1 MAVGYIQTSD
11 QAKKFLQGM
20 RNATGSRSFGSLYAA
35 NELAGMKAEQQVE
48 QQYGEQIGQAYKS
61 AMAQRSN
68 ILSSNLGTGYKE
80 AMLGDTNEY
89 LTKAYDQYMSKLS
102 QSKQAIASSVSEAN
116 QTVTDEL
123 EKQAANVLELNK
135 SYSPYS
141 EYYMEWIRNNLSEE
155 EYSNIVNSPDW
166 RNYMTADFGDDA
178 ETQAR
183 YNELSALEEEGKLSP
198 EQEAELKELRASY
211 YRLKSEQELTTP
223 AYVEEVDPETGETYK
238 HWTSIVDDQGNLTE
252 AGINYYDFLE
262 NYAAT
267 RQGKGPSWEQYLS
280 ETNPELLDWAKT
292 YNPYLAGTEDPFW
305 AGTMRTAH
313 GTMSN
318 DYKYTFLERFGGL
331 GQKEVNTVFG
341 DMTKLAN
348 KSINDLN
355 VNDIKGFIS
364 QYRKLAEQV
373 GIDSEVVDWEAV
385 EKQSEVYL
393 QQIKEYEEEIKAKE
407 KGKKV
412 GEGIGYAVSS
422 AAILG
427 GIASIVAGLV
437 SIPLTAGASA
447 PAAGATIKAGVGLI
461 VGGASGIGTTAA
473 AAESTQK
480 QIDALKGN
488 KKAQEDLLKQMYLD
502 SLISM
507 VNEVNSKKREQQIRE
522 YQSQR

>member
-11 QAKKFLQGM
+11 QAKKFLQSM
-20 RNATGSRSFGSLYAA
+20 RGATGSRSFGSLYAA

-80 AMLGDTNEY
+80 AMLGDTDKY
-89 LTKAYDQYMSKLS
+89 LTQAYNQYMSKLS
-102 QSKQAIASSVSEAN
+102 ESKQAITSSVSKADEE
-116 QTVTDEL
+116 VTKEL
-123 EKQAANVLELNK
+123 EKQAANVLEYNK
-135 SYSPYS
+135 AAPKYAD
-141 EYYMEWIRNNLSEE
+141 YYMNWLKTNLSEE
-155 EYSNIVNSPDW
+155 EYAKAINSPDW
-166 RNYMTADFGDDA
+166 RNYLTADFGDDT

-183 YNELSALEEEGKLSP
+183 YNELAALEEAGTLSP
-198 EQEAELKELRASY
+198 EQEAELKQLRTSY
-211 YRLKSEQELTTP
+211 YRLKSEQELATP
-223 AYVEEVDPETGETYK
+223 AYVEEVDPETGEKFK

-267 RQGKGPSWEQYLS
+267 RQGSGPSWEQYLS

-292 YNPYLAGTEDPFW
+292 YNPYLAGTNDPFW

-313 GTMSN
+313 GTMSD

-348 KSINDLN
+348 KSINDIE
-355 VNDIKGFIS
+355 VSDVKGLVG

-373 GIDSEVVDWEAV
+373 GIENVDWEAID
-385 EKQSEVYL
+385 KEVDTYL
-393 QQIKEYEEEIKAKE
+393 QSIKEYEEEIKT
-407 KGKKV
+407 KKAV
-412 GEGIGYAVSS
+412 TGVTGAWGLISGIVM
-422 AAILG
+422 
-427 GIASIVAGLV
+427 
-437 SIPLTAGASA
+437 
-447 PAAGATIKAGVGLI
+447 I
-461 VGGASGIGTTAA
+461 VGGALATATGAGASTGIPTIIAGAGMLAGTSTGIAA
-473 AAESTQK
+473 GDTEIK
-480 QIDALKGN
+480 ALEGN
-488 KKAQEDLLKQMYLD
+488 KKAQEDALKQMYLN
-502 SLISM
+502 SLTSM
-507 VNEVNSKKREQQIRE
+507 VSEVNAKKREQQIRE

>member
-11 QAKKFLQGM
+11 QAKKFLQDM

-80 AMLGDTNEY
+80 AMLGDTDQY
-89 LTKAYDQYMSKLS
+89 LAKAYDQYMSKLS
-102 QSKQAIASSVSEAN
+102 ESKQAIASSVSKANEA
-116 QTVTDEL
+116 VT
-123 EKQAANVLELNK
+123 EKLDKTAANVLELNK

-155 EYSNIVNSPDW
+155 EYSEIVNSADW
-166 RNYMTADFGDDA
+166 KNYMTADFGDDA

-183 YNELSALEEEGKLSP
+183 YDELVALEEAGTLSP
-198 EQEAELKELRASY
+198 EQEVELKQLRASY
-211 YRLKSEQELTTP
+211 YRLKSEEELATP

-267 RQGKGPSWEQYLS
+267 RKDVGPSWEQYLS

-292 YNPYLAGTEDPFW
+292 YNPYLAGTNDPFW

-313 GTMSN
+313 GTVSN
-318 DYKYTFLERFGGL
+318 DYKYTFLERMGGL
-331 GQKEVNTVFG
+331 SSKQIDSVFG
-341 DMTKLAN
+341 DINKLTN
-348 KSINDLN
+348 KSIDDIN
-355 VNDIKGFIS
+355 VNDVKGFIS
-364 QYRKLAEQV
+364 QYRKLAEQA
-373 GIDSEVVDWEAV
+373 GLESVDWEALD
-385 EKQSEVYL
+385 KQADVYL
-393 QQIKEYEEEIKAKE
+393 QQIKDYEKEIKSAKI
-407 KGKKV
+407 GAGV
-412 GEGIGYAVSS
+412 GGAVIALLVIGM
-422 AAILG
+422 AAATIATGGGAAAAFGALG
-427 GIASIVAGLV
+427 
-437 SIPLTAGASA
+437 T
-447 PAAGATIKAGVGLI
+447 AAGAGGLTSAI
-461 VGGASGIGTTAA
+461 MNSV
-473 AAESTQK
+473 
-480 QIDALKGN
+480 DAIEALEDD
-488 KKAQEDLLKQMYLD
+488 KKAQEDLLKKEYLN
-502 SLISM
+502 SLVTM
-507 VNEVNSKKREQQIRE
+507 VNEVNAKKREQQIRE

>member
-11 QAKKFLQGM
+11 QAKKFLQDM

-80 AMLGDTNEY
+80 AMLGDTEQY
-89 LTKAYDQYMSKLS
+89 LSKAYDQYMSKLS
-102 QSKQAIASSVSEAN
+102 ESKQAIASSVSKANEA
-116 QTVTDEL
+116 VT
-123 EKQAANVLELNK
+123 EKLDKTAANVLELNK

-155 EYSNIVNSPDW
+155 EYSEIVNSADW
-166 RNYMTADFGDDA
+166 KNYMTADFGDDT

-183 YNELSALEEEGKLSP
+183 YNELVALEEEGKLSP

-223 AYVEEVDPETGETYK
+223 AYVEEVDPETGEKFK

-267 RQGKGPSWEQYLS
+267 RQGAGPSWEQYLS

-313 GTMSN
+313 GTVSN
-318 DYKYTFLERFGGL
+318 DYKYTFLERMGGL
-331 GQKEVNTVFG
+331 SSKQIDSVFG
-341 DMTKLAN
+341 DINKLTN
-348 KSINDLN
+348 KSIDDIN
-355 VNDIKGFIS
+355 VNDVKGFIS
-364 QYRKLAEQV
+364 QYKKLAEQA
-373 GIDSEVVDWEAV
+373 GLEKVDWDALD
-385 EKQSEVYL
+385 KQADVYL
-393 QQIKEYEEEIKAKE
+393 QQIKDYEKEIKSAKI
-407 KGKKV
+407 GAGV
-412 GEGIGYAVSS
+412 GGAVIALLVIGLAAATIATGGGAMAVLG
-422 AAILG
+422 AAG
-427 GIASIVAGLV
+427 
-437 SIPLTAGASA
+437 T
-447 PAAGATIKAGVGLI
+447 AAGA
-461 VGGASGIGTTAA
+461 GGFTSAIMNSV
-473 AAESTQK
+473 
-480 QIDALKGN
+480 DAIEALEDD
-488 KKAQEDLLKQMYLD
+488 KKAQEDLLKKEYLN
-502 SLISM
+502 SLVTM
-507 VNEVNSKKREQQIRE
+507 VNEVNAKKREQQIRE

>member
-20 RNATGSRSFGSLYAA
+20 RNATGSRSFDSLYAA

-68 ILSSNLGTGYKE
+68 ILSSNLGTGYKD
-80 AMLGDTNEY
+80 AMLGDTDQY

-102 QSKQAIASSVSEAN
+102 QSKQAIASSVSKANEA
-116 QTVTDEL
+116 VTEEL
-123 EKQAANVLELNK
+123 DKTAANVLELNK

-141 EYYMEWIRNNLSEE
+141 EYYMEWLKNNLSEE
-155 EYSNIVNSPDW
+155 EYSEIVNSADW
-166 RNYMTADFGDDA
+166 KNYMTADFGDDA
-178 ETQAR
+178 ETKAR
-183 YNELSALEEEGKLSP
+183 YDELTSLEEAGTLSP
-198 EQEAELKELRASY
+198 EQETELKALRASY

-267 RQGKGPSWEQYLS
+267 RKDAGPSWEQYLS

-292 YNPYLAGTEDPFW
+292 YNPYLAGTKDPFW

-318 DYKYTFLERFGGL
+318 DYKYTFLERMGGL
-331 GQKEVNTVFG
+331 SSKQIDSVFG
-341 DMTKLAN
+341 DINKLTN
-348 KSINDLN
+348 KSIDDVN

-364 QYRKLAEQV
+364 QYRKLAEQA
-373 GIDSEVVDWEAV
+373 GLEKVDWDALD
-385 EKQSEVYL
+385 KQADVYL
-393 QQIKEYEEEIKAKE
+393 QQIKDYEKEIKSAKI
-407 KGKKV
+407 GA
-412 GEGIGYAVSS
+412 GIGG
-422 AAILG
+422 AAIALLVIGMAAATIATGGGAAAVLG
-427 GIASIVAGLV
+427 AAG
-437 SIPLTAGASA
+437 TAGGAGGLTSA
-447 PAAGATIKAGVGLI
+447 IMNSV
-461 VGGASGIGTTAA
+461 
-473 AAESTQK
+473 
-480 QIDALKGN
+480 DAINALEDD
-488 KKAQEDLLKQMYLD
+488 KKAQEDLLKKEYLN
-502 SLISM
+502 SLVTM

>member
-11 QAKKFLQGM
+11 QAKKFLQDM

-80 AMLGDTNEY
+80 AMLGDTDQY
-89 LTKAYDQYMSKLS
+89 LSKAYDQYMSKLS
-102 QSKQAIASSVSEAN
+102 QSKQAIASSVGKANEA
-116 QTVTDEL
+116 VTSEL
-123 EKQAANVLELNK
+123 EKQAANVLEYNK
-135 SYSPYS
+135 EASKYAD
-141 EYYMEWIRNNLSEE
+141 YYMNWLKNNLSEE
-155 EYSNIVNSPDW
+155 EYLETINRPDW

-183 YNELSALEEEGKLSP
+183 YNELAALEEAGKLSP
-198 EQEAELKELRASY
+198 EQEAELKQLRASY

-223 AYVEEVDPETGETYK
+223 AYVEEVNPETGETYK

-267 RQGKGPSWEQYLS
+267 RQGAGPSWEQYLS

-292 YNPYLAGTEDPFW
+292 YNPYLAGTNDPFW

-331 GQKEVNTVFG
+331 GQKEVNSVFG
-341 DMTKLAN
+341 DLKTLAD
-348 KSINDLN
+348 KKIDDIN
-355 VNDIKGFIS
+355 VNDIKSFAAK
-364 QYRKLAEQV
+364 YRKLAEQA
-373 GIDSEVVDWEAV
+373 GIEGVDWEAV
-385 EKQSEVYL
+385 DKEIDVKL
-393 QQIKEYEEEIKAKE
+393 QNIDELKKEISTKNAVAA
-407 KGKKV
+407 GTGIVLALVVV
-412 GEGIGYAVSS
+412 G
-422 AAILG
+422 
-427 GIASIVAGLV
+427 IVA
-437 SIPLTAGASA
+437 SA
-447 PAAGATIKAGVGLI
+447 VVT
-461 VGGASGIGTTAA
+461 GGASLAGALTASYA
-473 AAESTQK
+473 AGSLVSASVNTADEVK
-480 QIDALKGN
+480 ALEGN
-488 KKAQEDLLKQMYLD
+488 KKAQEDALKQMYLN
-502 SLISM
+502 SLTSM
-507 VNEVNSKKREQQIRE
+507 VSEVNAKKREQQIRE

>member
-11 QAKKFLQGM
+11 QAKKFLQDM

-80 AMLGDTNEY
+80 AMLGDTEQY

-123 EKQAANVLELNK
+123 EKQAANVLEYNK
-135 SYSPYS
+135 EAPKYAD
-141 EYYMEWIRNNLSEE
+141 YYMNWLKNNLSEE
-155 EYSNIVNSPDW
+155 EYLETINRPDW

-183 YNELSALEEEGKLSP
+183 YDELAALEETGTLSP
-198 EQEAELKELRASY
+198 EQEAELKQLRASY

-262 NYAAT
+262 NYAST
-267 RQGKGPSWEQYLS
+267 RQGAGPSWEQYLS

-292 YNPYLAGTEDPFW
+292 YNPYLAGTKDPFW
-305 AGTMRTAH
+305 AGTMRTAR

-331 GQKEVNTVFG
+331 GQKEVNAVFG
-341 DMTKLAN
+341 DLKTLAN
-348 KSINDLN
+348 KSIDDIN
-355 VNDIKGFIS
+355 VNDVKSFAAK
-364 QYRKLAEQV
+364 YRKLAEQT
-373 GIDSEVVDWEAV
+373 GIEGVDWEAV
-385 EKQSEVYL
+385 EKEIDTKL
-393 QQIKEYEEEIKAKE
+393 QNIDELKEEI
-407 KGKKV
+407 GTRN
-412 GEGIGYAVSS
+412 AV
-422 AAILG
+422 AAG
-427 GIASIVAGLV
+427 TGIALSLAIVGIVA
-437 SIPLTAGASA
+437 SA
-447 PAAGATIKAGVGLI
+447 IFT
-461 VGGASGIGTTAA
+461 GGASLAGTGVAVGLT
-473 AAESTQK
+473 
-480 QIDALKGN
+480 DALVLGSINTANEVKALEGD
-488 KKAQEDLLKQMYLD
+488 KKAQEDALKQMYLN
-502 SLISM
+502 SLTSM
-507 VNEVNSKKREQQIRE
+507 VSEVNAKKREQQIRE

>member
-11 QAKKFLQGM
+11 QAKKFLQDM

-80 AMLGDTNEY
+80 AMLGDTDQY
-89 LTKAYDQYMSKLS
+89 LSKAYDQYMSKLS

-116 QTVTDEL
+116 EAVAGQL

-155 EYSNIVNSPDW
+155 EYSKIVNSPDW
-166 RNYMTADFGDDA
+166 KNYMTADFGDDA
-178 ETQAR
+178 ETKAR
-183 YNELSALEEEGKLSP
+183 YDELVALEEEGKLSP
-198 EQEAELKELRASY
+198 EQEAELKELRVSY

-223 AYVEEVDPETGETYK
+223 AYVEEVDPETGEKFK
-238 HWTSIVDDQGNLTE
+238 HWTSLVDDQGNLTE

-292 YNPYLAGTEDPFW
+292 YNPYLAGVEDPFW

-313 GTMSN
+313 GTVSN
-318 DYKYTFLERFGGL
+318 DYKYTFLERMGGL
-331 GQKEVNTVFG
+331 SSKQIDSVFG
-341 DMTKLAN
+341 DINKLTN
-348 KSINDLN
+348 KPIDDIN
-355 VNDIKGFIS
+355 VNDVKGFIS
-364 QYRKLAEQV
+364 QYRKLAEQA
-373 GIDSEVVDWEAV
+373 GLESVDWEALD
-385 EKQSEVYL
+385 KQADVYL
-393 QQIKEYEEEIKAKE
+393 QQIKDYEKEIKSAKI
-407 KGKKV
+407 GA
-412 GEGIGYAVSS
+412 GIGG
-422 AAILG
+422 AAIALLVIGLAAATIATGGGAAAAFGALG
-427 GIASIVAGLV
+427 
-437 SIPLTAGASA
+437 T
-447 PAAGATIKAGVGLI
+447 AAGAGGLTSAI
-461 VGGASGIGTTAA
+461 MNSV
-473 AAESTQK
+473 
-480 QIDALKGN
+480 DAIEALEDD
-488 KKAQEDLLKQMYLD
+488 KKAQEDLLKKEYLN
-502 SLISM
+502 SLVTM
-507 VNEVNSKKREQQIRE
+507 VNEVNAKKREQQIRE

>member
-11 QAKKFLQGM
+11 QAKKFLQDM

-80 AMLGDTNEY
+80 AMLGDTEQY

-123 EKQAANVLELNK
+123 EKQATNVLEYNK
-135 SYSPYS
+135 SATKYAD
-141 EYYMEWIRNNLSEE
+141 YYMNWLKNNLSEE
-155 EYSNIVNSPDW
+155 EYLETINRPDW

-183 YNELSALEEEGKLSP
+183 YDELSALEEAGTLSP
-198 EQEAELKELRASY
+198 EQEAELKQLRASY

-223 AYVEEVDPETGETYK
+223 EYTEEVNPETGEKFK

-267 RQGKGPSWEQYLS
+267 RQGAGPSWEQYLS

-292 YNPYLAGTEDPFW
+292 YNPYLAGTNDPFW

-331 GQKEVNTVFG
+331 GQKEVDTVFG
-341 DMTKLAN
+341 DLTKLAN
-348 KSINDLN
+348 KSIDDIN
-355 VNDIKGFIS
+355 VNDVKSFAAK
-364 QYRKLAEQV
+364 YRKLAEQT
-373 GIDSEVVDWEAV
+373 GIEGVDWEAV
-385 EKQSEVYL
+385 EKEIDVKL
-393 QQIKEYEEEIKAKE
+393 QNIDELKKEISTKN
-407 KGKKV
+407 
-412 GEGIGYAVSS
+412 AV
-422 AAILG
+422 AAG
-427 GIASIVAGLV
+427 TGIALALTVVGIVA
-437 SIPLTAGASA
+437 SA
-447 PAAGATIKAGVGLI
+447 I
-461 VGGASGIGTTAA
+461 VTGGASLAGALTASYA
-473 AAESTQK
+473 AGSLVSASVNTANEVK
-480 QIDALKGN
+480 ALEGN
-488 KKAQEDLLKQMYLD
+488 KKAQEDALKQMYLN
-502 SLISM
+502 SLTSM
-507 VNEVNSKKREQQIRE
+507 VSEVNAKKREQQIRE

>member
-11 QAKKFLQGM
+11 QAKKFLQDM

-80 AMLGDTNEY
+80 AMLSDTEQY
-89 LTKAYDQYMSKLS
+89 LSKAYDQYMSKLS
-102 QSKQAIASSVSEAN
+102 QSKQAIASSVGKANEA
-116 QTVTDEL
+116 VTEQL
-123 EKQAANVLELNK
+123 EKQATNVLELNK

-155 EYSNIVNSPDW
+155 EYSEIVNSADW
-166 RNYMTADFGDDA
+166 KNYMTADFGDDA

-183 YNELSALEEEGKLSP
+183 YNELVALEEAGTLSP
-198 EQEAELKELRASY
+198 EQEAELKQLRASY
-211 YRLKSEQELTTP
+211 YRLKSEEELATP
-223 AYVEEVDPETGETYK
+223 AYVEEVDPETGEKFK

-313 GTMSN
+313 GTVSN
-318 DYKYTFLERFGGL
+318 DYKYTFLERMGGL
-331 GQKEVNTVFG
+331 SSKQIDSVFG
-341 DMTKLAN
+341 DINKLTN
-348 KSINDLN
+348 KSIDDIN
-355 VNDIKGFIS
+355 VNDVKGFIS
-364 QYRKLAEQV
+364 QYRKLAEQA
-373 GIDSEVVDWEAV
+373 GLESIDWDALD
-385 EKQSEVYL
+385 KQADVYL
-393 QQIKEYEEEIKAKE
+393 QQIKDYEKEIKSAKI
-407 KGKKV
+407 GA
-412 GEGIGYAVSS
+412 GIGG
-422 AAILG
+422 AAIALLVIGLAAATIATGGGAMAVLG
-427 GIASIVAGLV
+427 AAG
-437 SIPLTAGASA
+437 T
-447 PAAGATIKAGVGLI
+447 AAGA
-461 VGGASGIGTTAA
+461 GGFTSAIMNSV
-473 AAESTQK
+473 
-480 QIDALKGN
+480 DAIEALEDD
-488 KKAQEDLLKQMYLD
+488 KKAQEDLLKKEYLN
-502 SLISM
+502 SLVTM
-507 VNEVNSKKREQQIRE
+507 VNEVNAKKREQQIRE